1 MGKFVIGSSVDGYRF
16 LLENFKGE
24 VLGISPF
31 FDSEEKTINA
41 IKRAKRII
49 PNAKAYDETAGKV
62 VRTGLPHF
70 VIYKDSNDMYRFSL
84 QEGDGSICFSSPAYT
99 SFRYC
104 VQVISS
110 VRAIVSGVN

>member
-31 FDSEEKTINA
+31 FDSEEKAVNA
-41 IKRAKRII
+41 IKKAKRMI
-49 PNAKAYDETAGKV
+49 PDAKAYDETEGKII
-62 VRTGLPHF
+62 RTSNPHF
-70 VIYKDSNDMYRFSL
+70 VIYKDSNDMFRFSL
-84 QEGDGSICFSSPAYT
+84 QDRDGSICFSSPAYT

-104 VQVISS
+104 VQVITSCKNI
-110 VRAIVSGVN
+110 VRGV